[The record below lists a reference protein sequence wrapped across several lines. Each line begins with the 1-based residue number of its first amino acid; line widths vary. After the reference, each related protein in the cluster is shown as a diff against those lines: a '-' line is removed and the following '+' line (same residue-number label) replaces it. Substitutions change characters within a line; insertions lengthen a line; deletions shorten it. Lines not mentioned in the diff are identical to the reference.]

1 MNTLI
6 FVMRNKNICPQV
18 NKCYERCMELPA
30 LLGNY
35 ERSTDLGAFR
45 EVTLSISD
53 ISGKQNL
60 PWTVRTVVVDG
71 EAALAATTIRVVLL
85 VLLQL

>member
-1 MNTLI
+1 
-6 FVMRNKNICPQV
+6 
-18 NKCYERCMELPA
+18 MELPA